1 MGLLRTID
9 AYCFVIGIL
18 QPVLAFVL
26 FALSYNFPEHYE
38 FEEIQRHFGPSGSVS
53 VLVVGHGASWGFA
66 DIGLAIYRF
75 ISSLLISVYLCP
87 ALSVAHRLPLRRGVV
102 AILTVALFF
111 LGLNIV
117 AEAVI
122 EAPGPSEI
130 AMFVARWLSKVTG
143 AALY

>member
-1 MGLLRTID
+1 
-9 AYCFVIGIL
+9 
-18 QPVLAFVL
+18 
-26 FALSYNFPEHYE
+26 
-38 FEEIQRHFGPSGSVS
+38 
-53 VLVVGHGASWGFA
+53 
-66 DIGLAIYRF
+66 
-75 ISSLLISVYLCP
+75 
-87 ALSVAHRLPLRRGVV
+87 VV